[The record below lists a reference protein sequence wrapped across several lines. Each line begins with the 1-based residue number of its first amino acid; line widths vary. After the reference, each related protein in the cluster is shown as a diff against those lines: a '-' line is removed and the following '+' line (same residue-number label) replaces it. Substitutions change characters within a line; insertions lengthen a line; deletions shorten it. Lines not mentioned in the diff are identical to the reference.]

1 MYEILQTVVETSIFR
16 RRAEKLLSEQERRA
30 LIDFL
35 AWNADAVEEIQGT
48 GSVRKVRFAARD
60 KGSRGGVR
68 VIYFVAG
75 REIPIYALLIYGK
88 GEQADLDSDQLR
100 QVKALAR
107 DIKAAEDSAGRRG

>member
-1 MYEILQTVVETSIFR
+1 MQTVVETSIFR
-16 RRAEKLLSEQERRA
+16 RRAEKLLSETERHA

-35 AWNADAVEEIQGT
+35 AWNPDAGEEIQGT
-48 GSVRKVRFAARD
+48 GGVRKVRFAARG
-60 KGSRGGVR
+60 KGRSGGVR

-75 REIPIYALLIYGK
+75 PEIPIYALLIYGK
-88 GEQADLDSDQLR
+88 GEQADLKSEQLR